1 MAQAL
6 KTGLQTNLKIEIMKN
21 SISILATIIAV
32 VTNLSVIA
40 QHRSRGNENQQT
52 QQQNQSQQQNQVQT
66 QQQQSYDT
74 RWGHGHN
81 NGWNNWGGGVTVHIG
96 NTPNYGYNNN
106 GYGNNYYSNY
116 NNNYNNYYSV
126 KRAARNSLTQTA
138 QIIGNALQF
147 SDWNDTY
154 SPWLAK
160 AIRHQQYAKQLYF
173 WGDYAGALNHAE
185 RAGFLAWNTL
195 TYFNNG
201 NGYNNDYANNSN
213 YQDPY
218 QDPNNPYYR
227 KGNSQSTNPNPTN
240 QNNTNTTNT
249 DEDFGYR
256 KSQNTQ
262 TDNSKDQNTNTD
274 NQPNANTGIQKAE
287 VDSQLPQSKLT
298 DQELLKTNAK
308 DLDVE

>member
-1 MAQAL
+1 
-6 KTGLQTNLKIEIMKN
+6 MKN
-21 SISILATIIAV
+21 SISMFTAIIAV
-32 VTNLSVIA
+32 VTSLNASA
-40 QHRSRGNENQQT
+40 QHRSRGNGNQQF
-52 QQQNQSQQQNQVQT
+52 QQQNQVQANN
-66 QQQQSYDT
+66 T
-74 RWGHGHN
+74 RWGHGHH

-96 NTPNYGYNNN
+96 NTPNYGYNNY

-116 NNNYNNYYSV
+116 NNNYNNNYSV
-126 KRAARNSLTQTA
+126 KRAARNSLRQAA
-138 QIIGNALQF
+138 QVIGNALQF

-173 WGDYAGALNHAE
+173 WGDYAGALNHSE

-195 TYFNNG
+195 SYFNNG
-201 NGYNNDYANNSN
+201 NGSNNGYGNNGN

-227 KGNSQSTNPNPTN
+227 KGNSQSMNPN
-240 QNNTNTTNT
+240 NNSANNT

-256 KSQNTQ
+256 KSQDTQ
-262 TDNSKDQNTNTD
+262 TNSKDQNTNKD
-274 NQPNANTGIQKAE
+274 NQSNTNTGIQKAE
-287 VDSQLPQSKLT
+287 VDSQLPQSKLS
-298 DQELLKTNAK
+298 DQELLKTNTK

>member
-1 MAQAL
+1 MR
-6 KTGLQTNLKIEIMKN
+6 N
-21 SISILATIIAV
+21 SISTITTVLSIV
-32 VTNLSVIA
+32 ISLNLSA
-40 QHRSRGNENQQT
+40 QHRSRGNEH
-52 QQQNQSQQQNQVQT
+52 QSSQPQNQVQT
-66 QQQQSYDT
+66 QYQSYDT
-74 RWGHGHN
+74 RWGHGHH

-96 NTPNYGYNNN
+96 NTPNYGYNNY

-116 NNNYNNYYSV
+116 NNNNYYSV
-126 KRAARNSLTQTA
+126 KRAARNSLRQAAQT
-138 QIIGNALQF
+138 IGNALQF

-185 RAGFLAWNTL
+185 RANFLAWNTL

-201 NGYNNDYANNSN
+201 NGYNNGNGNTGN

-227 KGNSQSTNPNPTN
+227 KWNSQSANPNSTSQN
-240 QNNTNTTNT
+240 STSTNNTN
-249 DEDFGYR
+249 DDFGYR
-256 KSQNTQ
+256 KDEDTQ
-262 TDNSKDQNTNTD
+262 AQTNSKDQSTNTD
-274 NQPNANTGIQKAE
+274 NQSNANAGIQKAE

-308 DLDVE
+308 DLDID

>member
-1 MAQAL
+1 L
-6 KTGLQTNLKIEIMKN
+6 KSGLQTNLKIEIMKN
-21 SISILATIIAV
+21 SISIITTV
-32 VTNLSVIA
+32 LSVIISLNLTA
-40 QHRSRGNENQQT
+40 QHRSRGNENPQY
-52 QQQNQSQQQNQVQT
+52 QQQNQSQQQSQGQS
-66 QQQQSYDT
+66 QYQSYDA

-96 NTPNYGYNNN
+96 NTPNYGYNNY

-126 KRAARNSLTQTA
+126 KNAARNSLRQAA
-138 QIIGNALQF
+138 QVIGNALQF

-185 RAGFLAWNTL
+185 RANFLAWNTL

-201 NGYNNDYANNSN
+201 NGYNNGYGNNGN

-227 KGNSQSTNPNPTN
+227 KGNSQSTNPNSTN
-240 QNNTNTTNT
+240 PNNTGTNNT

-256 KSQNTQ
+256 KSQDTQ
-262 TDNSKDQNTNTD
+262 TDNSKDQNTSTG
-274 NQPNANTGIQKAE
+274 NQPNTNTGIQKAE
-287 VDSQLPQSKLT
+287 VDGQLPQSKLT
-298 DQELLKTNAK
+298 DQDLLKTNAK
-308 DLDVE
+308 ELDVE